1 MAEILLF
8 HHAHGL
14 TDGLGALADRLRAD
28 GHTVHTPD
36 VYAGRTFASLDDGIA
51 HAARIGH
58 DAVLDV
64 ALRAARQHR
73 DADVVMGFSMGAGP
87 AQHLAQHLRRVR
99 GCVLMGGAS
108 TTEMHFSSWRPSVA
122 LQVHVA
128 DPDDWCAAED
138 VGALEREV
146 PHAEVFRY
154 RDKGHMFVDPS
165 VRDYDADAADLFED
179 RLEDW
184 LDRLDLA
191 RGSASRTSV

>member
-14 TDGLGALADRLRAD
+14 TDGLCALADRLRAD
-28 GHTVHTPD
+28 GHTVHAPD
-36 VYAGRTFASLDDGIA
+36 VYAGLTFASLDDGIA
-51 HAARIGH
+51 HAERIGH
-58 DAVLDV
+58 DAVLEV
-64 ALRAARQHR
+64 ASRAAREHR
-73 DADVVMGFSMGAGP
+73 GADVVMGFSMGTGP

-99 GCVLMGGAS
+99 GCMLMGGAS
-108 TTEMHFSSWRPSVA
+108 TTEMHFSSWRRGVA

-128 DPDDWCAAED
+128 DPDDWCTAEE

-179 RLEDW
+179 RLDAW
-184 LDRLDLA
+184 LERLDA
-191 RGSASRTSV
+191 GRGEPSRAAM